1 MHHDHPPKIASA
13 KPQDRQRIISAIMRV
28 FATDPIMRFASP
40 TADKYLGPLLEFMT
54 LFGGNAFHRS
64 LRQSIVQNA
73 DDRGKWIILTRQID
87 RLQNPSG
94 FMPADHQ
101 IPDAGRPRHRPKAAI
116 APTHLAAPHS

>member
-54 LFGGNAFHRS
+54 LFGGNAFHR
-64 LRQSIVQNA
+64 
-73 DDRGKWIILTRQID
+73 
-87 RLQNPSG
+87 
-94 FMPADHQ
+94 
-101 IPDAGRPRHRPKAAI
+101 
-116 APTHLAAPHS
+116 